1 MLKIRQIC
9 KNDNLNL
16 GNVIREVLIEIGVP
30 KKGTAFSDPELD
42 FMFETYDKKRSIY
55 YVVENKGKVYGG
67 AGISHLNEAD
77 YDICELQKMYFL
89 PQLEVRD

>member
-55 YVVENKGKVYGG
+55 YVVENDGKIYITTSV
-67 AGISHLNEAD
+67 
-77 YDICELQKMYFL
+77 
-89 PQLEVRD
+89 

>member
-30 KKGTAFSDPELD
+30 KKGTAFSD
-42 FMFETYDKKRSIY
+42 
-55 YVVENKGKVYGG
+55 
-67 AGISHLNEAD
+67 LN
-77 YDICELQKMYFL
+77 
-89 PQLEVRD
+89 